1 MKLLHRPHGAA
12 GGGVARLTKTAVD
25 GLKAT
30 DRDLWVWDETLP
42 GFGVRARP
50 TGVRT
55 YFVQYRNAAGRSRRL
70 SLGRHGV
77 LTAEQ
82 ARRLALEKLGA
93 VAGGRD
99 PLAEKQAARA
109 AHAASERPLTID
121 ALADRWLEHQ
131 RAMVSKGKLR
141 DRTRREYERQLRAE
155 IRPRLG
161 RRRLADLTPADA
173 LALHDALADRPTLA
187 NRVVDLLSALWRWA
201 EDQGFVSGP
210 NPCRRVER
218 NEERRRARHLT
229 HAELARLGAALGEL
243 ASPRG
248 RRPPLVPP
256 RIAALIRLIAL
267 TGCRPGEIKTLRWDR
282 IDLGRRVLHLRNAK
296 TGDRDVWLA
305 EPALAVLRGLPSVE
319 GSAFVFPSRHKAR
332 EPRPVGEFR
341 KPWKALLEAAQ
352 IPQTEPYVFRHTFA
366 SEAESLGLSP
376 YLTGELLGHS
386 LRRRDMTRGYV
397 HHVPEDVRRASE
409 RVAASIASAL
419 SGERAVD
426 IVALPVG
433 D

>member
-1 MKLLHRPHGAA
+1 M
-12 GGGVARLTKTAVD
+12 ARLTKTAVD

>member
-1 MKLLHRPHGAA
+1 
-12 GGGVARLTKTAVD
+12 VARLTKTAVD

-187 NRVVDLLSALWRWA
+187 NRVVNLLSALWRWA

-352 IPQTEPYVFRHTFA
+352 IPHTEPYVFRHTFA

-426 IVALPVG
+426 IVALSPVG

>member
-1 MKLLHRPHGAA
+1 MAK
-12 GGGVARLTKTAVD
+12 LTKTAVD
-25 GLKAT
+25 GLRAT

-70 SLGRHGV
+70 SLGRHGI

-82 ARRLALEKLGA
+82 ARRLALEKLAA

-109 AHAASERPLTID
+109 VNEQSERPQTVD
-121 ALADRWLEHQ
+121 TLADRWLEHQ
-131 RAMVSKGKLR
+131 RAMVLRGKLR
-141 DRTRREYERQLRAE
+141 DRTCREYERQLRVE

-161 RRRLADLTPADA
+161 RRRLADLTPSDA

-187 NRVVDLLSALWRWA
+187 NRVIDLLSALWRWA
-201 EDQGFVSGP
+201 EDHGFVSGP

-218 NEERRRARHLT
+218 NEERQRARHLT
-229 HAELARLGAALGEL
+229 HEELSRLGAALREL

-248 RRPPLVPP
+248 RKQPTVPP
-256 RIAALIRLIAL
+256 RVASLIRLIAL
-267 TGCRPGEIKTLRWDR
+267 TGCRPGEIKTLRWDC
-282 IDLGRRVLHLRNAK
+282 IDLGRRVVHLRDAK
-296 TGDRDVWLA
+296 AGDRDVWLA
-305 EPALAVLRGLPSVE
+305 ESALAVLRELPRVQ
-319 GSAFVFPSRHKAR
+319 GSPFVFPSRRKAR
-332 EPRPVGEFR
+332 EPRAVGEFR

-352 IPQTEPYVFRHTFA
+352 IPHTEPYVFRHTFA

-397 HHVPEDVRRASE
+397 HHVPDDVCRASR

-419 SGERAVD
+419 AGESAAD
-426 IVALPVG
+426 IVPLLRVG
-433 D
+433 G

>member
-1 MKLLHRPHGAA
+1 MAK
-12 GGGVARLTKTAVD
+12 LTKNAVD

-30 DRDLWVWDETLP
+30 VRDLWVWDETLP

-161 RRRLADLTPADA
+161 RRRLADLTPGDA

-187 NRVVDLLSALWRWA
+187 NRVIDLLSALWRWA
-201 EDQGFVSGP
+201 EDHGFVSGP

-218 NEERRRARHLT
+218 NEERRCSRHLT
-229 HAELARLGAALGEL
+229 HEELARLGAALREL
-243 ASPRG
+243 ESPRG
-248 RRPPLVPP
+248 RKLPAVPP
-256 RIAALIRLIAL
+256 RLAALIRLIAL
-267 TGCRPGEIKTLRWDR
+267 TGCRPGEIKTLRWDC

-305 EPALAVLRGLPSVE
+305 EPALAVLRGLPPIK
-319 GSAFVFPSRHKAR
+319 GSPFVFPSRRKAR

-352 IPQTEPYVFRHTFA
+352 IPHTEPYVFRHTFA
-366 SEAESLGLSP
+366 SEAESLGFSP

-397 HHVPEDVRRASE
+397 HHVPDDVRRASE
-409 RVAASIASAL
+409 RVAASIAPAL
-419 SGERAVD
+419 TGEPVANIVPLPRVRA
-426 IVALPVG
+426 
-433 D
+433 